1 MGIPNLTICYGG
13 ELKEEISLHCTSLR
27 EISYICA
34 METVNTS
41 ENIKEVVFNGVKYR
55 LMGKKRYY
63 LASYSANKDRIGA
76 KGLHTAIWEY
86 FNNREVP
93 KGYCIHH
100 IDGNPFNN
108 DISNLQCM
116 EIGEHRKLH
125 AEKNNKNEDYVRQR
139 NETLKRA
146 QEELKKAHQKYQNYL
161 QNKYKGMDTRKTA
174 DIDLI
179 KQGLALQRYQKS
191 SQNPYLDQQVL
202 KMKKENTSS
211 FQENGNFQIP
221 PRPKAFQ
228 RSEYIQRPKTTVQL
242 KKPVNS
248 NVSKNQTNMKFL
260 ESVTKIYE
268 QSGRGDLANELKNS
282 IIKAKQSI

>member
-146 QEELKKAHQKYQNYL
+146 SNLAREWHKSDIGRKWHSENARNRVLKDKKMTKSTILKKH
-161 QNKYKGMDTRKTA
+161 
-174 DIDLI
+174 
-179 KQGLALQRYQKS
+179 
-191 SQNPYLDQQVL
+191 
-202 KMKKENTSS
+202 
-211 FQENGNFQIP
+211 
-221 PRPKAFQ
+221 
-228 RSEYIQRPKTTVQL
+228 
-242 KKPVNS
+242 
-248 NVSKNQTNMKFL
+248 
-260 ESVTKIYE
+260 
-268 QSGRGDLANELKNS
+268 
-282 IIKAKQSI
+282 

>member
-13 ELKEEISLHCTSLR
+13 ELKEEISLHSTSLR

-63 LASYSANKDRIGA
+63 LASHSTNKDRIGA

-116 EIGEHRKLH
+116 EIGEHCRLH

-146 QEELKKAHQKYQNYL
+146 SNLAREWHKSDV
-161 QNKYKGMDTRKTA
+161 GRKWHSENA
-174 DIDLI
+174 
-179 KQGLALQRYQKS
+179 R
-191 SQNPYLDQQVL
+191 NRVL
-202 KMKKENTSS
+202 KDKKIVCKCCGKEFVSPYADTQFCSDKCGYKYRRNYVLNYTGICKECGIEFKYGKGYSS
-211 FQENGNFQIP
+211 EKDRQFCSLSC
-221 PRPKAFQ
+221 R
-228 RSEYIQRPKTTVQL
+228 
-242 KKPVNS
+242 
-248 NVSKNQTNMKFL
+248 
-260 ESVTKIYE
+260 TKYNNKH
-268 QSGRGDLANELKNS
+268 RNK
-282 IIKAKQSI
+282 